1 MFILIKQ
8 ISTLLLSFSGSLA
21 TKYRFLNTEPRI
33 TRSTVTDLNPVQL
46 NHYPSRSCDV
56 NYLQKRVF

>member
-1 MFILIKQ
+1 MFRLIKQ

-21 TKYRFLNTEPRI
+21 TKYRFLNTEPCI

-56 NYLQKRVF
+56 D